1 MTTPTPRTLEELVQL
16 LQDGDEYYLH
26 SEDLERLGLST
37 IIKHRLESWSMSRA
51 EFGHDPVDMIKVEP
65 PSEAETALAQIT
77 EQINWAIQSLVEA
90 SQGRT
95 RSEASWLIDSHVQ
108 RAQAE
113 AQIAQAQAS
122 YAIALQLRRLTDL
135 LEESLPE
142 ISKHIDDIPEALEY
156 VGNRI
161 PS

>member
-1 MTTPTPRTLEELVQL
+1 MITPHTLEELVRM
-16 LQDGDEYYLH
+16 LQDDDEYYFH
-26 SEDLERLGLST
+26 NADLERLGLST

-77 EQINWAIQSLVEA
+77 EQINWAIQSLLEA

-95 RSEASWLIDSHVQ
+95 RSEASWLIDSHLQ

-113 AQIAQAQAS
+113 AQIAQAQAQ
-122 YAIALQLRRLTDL
+122 YAIALQLRELHEL
-135 LEESLPE
+135 LENSLNNINLAIE
-142 ISKHIDDIPEALEY
+142 
-156 VGNRI
+156 GT
-161 PS
+161 